1 MNYTNEMKIKFERK
15 EDVAKAMP
23 VIIDAFKSLNIYDDY
38 SDELQKRVVDDLS
51 VEDELIVLGDGL
63 EGYFD
68 PEDSRIVFEN
78 VFAKLAETLTLIDF
92 LAEAGN
98 LGTYSSS
105 KVTAQFINGSFSLQ
119 NEYWSGLSEDGDSE
133 LKETSKYFF

>member
-15 EDVAKAMP
+15 EDVSKAMP

-78 VFAKLAETLTLIDF
+78 VFTKLAETLTLIDF